1 MNQKYLSFE
10 DEKSPLPPFFQ
21 GGFKVSLWQRGFRGI
36 WVFTIKPGATGKI
49 TCLTATWYYLA
60 IFFRARANP
69 GAAAAITCS
78 ETQKARR
85 K

>member
-1 MNQKYLSFE
+1 MSSIISPFQRGVL
-10 DEKSPLPPFFQ
+10 KSPF
-21 GGFKVSLWQRGFRGI
+21 GKGGFRGI
-36 WVFTIKPGATGKI
+36 WVFTIKPGATGKN
-49 TCLTATWYYLA
+49 TCLTATWYYPA